1 MFTSRMIRLFAVV
14 LDRDAE
20 EATSELLKRGVMH
33 FIHITRM
40 KSEWSESLAAV
51 NPQVPIAKIAEM
63 RKRIELFLGQIGRTP
78 KELGDID
85 VGGRK
90 PLDLDARSKE
100 LDAVTGEQQGLR
112 ERQRVIQQEIL
123 KLEDI
128 QRQVTLLGPEIQS
141 LKPSQYSFLSIR
153 YGSLPASRLGE
164 LDEEMGGMPS
174 VTLKVGEENGLVRL
188 LVISMKRDSE
198 RVEKTLRKAGWE
210 ESELPYQAGGVRD
223 DIGRDLERKL
233 DALRKEQSTIQE
245 KSRALIERRSDDLDD
260 LWAQLRVNELFY
272 RVQTYFKRTART
284 VIFTGWLP
292 SSRKKAVSED
302 LVRVTGGKCYLEWH
316 EPAEPDAAEI
326 AIEPPPVQF
335 RNPRFLAPFQMLV
348 ANFGVPEYGTI
359 DPTPFVMVIY
369 LIMFGLMFAD
379 VGQGALLLLAGAF
392 GVYLTRGKKGG
403 KSGQAVERG
412 GTGGEAGGRAV
423 GGSGGRSSGGSGA
436 GSAGSSGT
444 WQNLSRLMVWCGAA
458 SIVGGILFGS
468 TFGYTFFRPLWF
480 DFHGIVRGHIR
491 ETGSLIHSIFNILG
505 ITVYFGITVI
515 GIGLLFNW
523 VNLAIK
529 KRWIELFLD
538 KGGVFGGWIYGGGV
552 YVASYMVRHGY
563 KEFPPFAT
571 LFFLVALPA
580 LLFVFKG
587 PLHFLRERRESG
599 KRFGFSTLMTFGMDW
614 GVELLEIFSRYLSNT
629 LSFMRVAGLGIAHVS
644 LMAAFFEIAMMMSP
658 AAGAGHSDGLTAAG
672 LIVIVFGNILVIGL
686 EGLSAGI
693 QSLRLNYYE
702 FFTKFFHGT
711 GRLYSPISLKSRDD

>member
-1 MFTSRMIRLFAVV
+1 MFTARMIRLFAVV

-20 EATSELLKRGVMH
+20 KATSELLRRGVMH
-33 FIHITRM
+33 FINITKV
-40 KSEWSESLAAV
+40 KSEWTDGLAAV

-63 RKRIELFLGQIGRTP
+63 RKRIELFLGQIGRLP

-85 VGGRK
+85 LNDRK
-90 PLDLDARSKE
+90 PLDLDGRSRE
-100 LDAVTGEQQGLR
+100 LDAVAGEQQGLR

-128 QRQVTLLGPEIQS
+128 QRQVALVGPEIQS
-141 LKPSQYSFLSIR
+141 LRPSQYSFLSIR
-153 YGSLPASRLGE
+153 FGRLPASRFGE
-164 LDEEMGGMPS
+164 LDAEMGGMPS
-174 VTLKVGEENGLVRL
+174 VTLKVGEEDGSVRL

-210 ESELPYQAGGVRD
+210 ESELPYQAGGVKD

-233 DALRKEQSTIQE
+233 DALRNEQSAVQE
-245 KSRALIERRSDDLDD
+245 KSRALIERRSGELDA
-260 LWAQLRVNELFY
+260 LWTQLRVNELFY

-284 VIFTGWLP
+284 VVFTGWLP
-292 SSRKKAVSED
+292 ASKKRVVSED
-302 LVRVTGGKCYLEWH
+302 LARVTGGKCYLEWH

-326 AIEPPPVQF
+326 ADESPPVQF

-359 DPTPFVMVIY
+359 DPTPVVMVIY

-379 VGQGALLLLAGAF
+379 VGQGALLLMAGVLGVFLPLGKKAGA
-392 GVYLTRGKKGG
+392 GAGG
-403 KSGQAVERG
+403 KPGKARG
-412 GTGGEAGGRAV
+412 GAGT
-423 GGSGGRSSGGSGA
+423 
-436 GSAGSSGT
+436 GT

-458 SIVGGILFGS
+458 SIIGGVLFGS
-468 TFGYTFFRPLWF
+468 TFGYTLFRPLWF

-491 ETGSLIHSIFNILG
+491 ETGSLIHSIFNILA
-505 ITVYFGITVI
+505 ITVYFGIAVI
-515 GIGLLFNW
+515 WIGLLFNW
-523 VNLAIK
+523 VNLIIK
-529 KRWIELFLD
+529 KRWTELVLD
-538 KGGVFGGWIYGGGV
+538 KGGILGGWIYGGGI
-552 YVASYMVRHGY
+552 YVASYMVRHDY
-563 KEFPPFAT
+563 REFPPFTA
-571 LFFLVALPA
+571 LFLLVGLPA
-580 LLFVFKG
+580 LLIVFKG

-599 KRFGFSTLMTFGMDW
+599 KQFGLSTLMTFGMDW
-614 GVELLEIFSRYLSNT
+614 AVELLEIFSRYLSNT

-644 LMAAFFEIAMMMSP
+644 LMTAFFEIAVMVSP
-658 AAGAGHSDGLTAAG
+658 GAASGHAGGATAAG
-672 LIVIVFGNILVIGL
+672 IIVIVFGNILVMGL